1 MVRALTTSSLG
12 LGYLYIF
19 LAVFGVIALLGGA
32 LITSVSH
39 KTASKGTS
47 AISNFGKFFYASFLK
62 PHNRHGT
69 QGGQQAALESFYNA
83 QVSSFKR
90 FCESVSNMIAH
101 GMLQERFRSSISVW
115 RPEKRQIKRWDT
127 ARKLT
132 YRFHRPI
139 WNIFAT
145 CNTCWNLRRWS
156 MTSGAN

>member
-1 MVRALTTSSLG
+1 MALPAVVRASTTSSLG

-19 LAVFGVIALLGGA
+19 LAAFGVLALIGGA

-47 AISNFGKFFYASFLK
+47 AISNFGRFFYASFLK

-90 FCESVSNMIAH
+90 FCESVSNVIAH

-115 RPEKRQIKRWDT
+115 RPEKRQKKTGILHGNLPVDFIGQFGT
-127 ARKLT
+127 SLLLVILAG
-132 YRFHRPI
+132 
-139 WNIFAT
+139 T
-145 CNTCWNLRRWS
+145 CGD
-156 MTSGAN
+156 GA

>member
-1 MVRALTTSSLG
+1 MALPAVVRASTTSSLG

-19 LAVFGVIALLGGA
+19 LAVFGVLALLGGA

-39 KTASKGTS
+39 KAASKGTS

-90 FCESVSNMIAH
+90 FRESVSNMIAH
-101 GMLQERFRSSISVW
+101 GMLQERFRSLISVW
-115 RPEKRQIKRWDT
+115 RPEKDKKKGGI
-127 ARKLT
+127 L
-132 YRFHRPI
+132 HGNLPI
-139 WNIFAT
+139 DFIGQFGTTSLLVILAGT
-145 CNTCWNLRRWS
+145 CGD
-156 MTSGAN
+156 GA